1 MTRSESNPESPR
13 RREVF
18 LEVAQGQPVQ
28 RASVTTCQV
37 DDRWSLGPFADVTCA
52 TRSVT
57 LATTT
62 WVSPWPFRHRSSRGA
77 ARRALARPTPTARCQ
92 PWHVRNT
99 CDRHVRPGPH
109 AGHAPDR
116 RSPAARHPTRPSR
129 RSTARYVQDG
139 PPLGVH
145 ANVRYETATIDL
157 QPGDSVTFYTDGLI
171 ERRGRNLDEGIQQL
185 RNILTSTPHDQSV
198 HDLCDAIADS
208 CFPEEQPT
216 DDICVLVARRPR
228 TTQAGMSNVR

>member
-1 MTRSESNPESPR
+1 MV
-13 RREVF
+13 RRE
-18 LEVAQGQPVQ
+18 
-28 RASVTTCQV
+28 
-37 DDRWSLGPFADVTCA
+37 
-52 TRSVT
+52 TRV
-57 LATTT
+57 
-62 WVSPWPFRHRSSRGA
+62 
-77 ARRALARPTPTARCQ
+77 RALAKAELHGSMPAVACTQQLAIGTFDP
-92 PWHVRNT
+92 VRT
-99 CDRHVRPGPH
+99 QATLLI
-109 AGHAPDR
+109 AGHPPPVIRRDR
-116 RSPAARHPTRPSR
+116 QGAALLVTCK
-129 RSTARYVQDG
+129 TG

-185 RNILTSTPHDQSV
+185 RNILTSTPNDQSV